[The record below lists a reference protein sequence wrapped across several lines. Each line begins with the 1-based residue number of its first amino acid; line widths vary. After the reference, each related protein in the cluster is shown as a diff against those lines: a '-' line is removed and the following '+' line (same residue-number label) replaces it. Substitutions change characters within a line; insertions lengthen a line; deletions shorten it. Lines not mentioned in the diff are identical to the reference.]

1 LRASEEA
8 ETVQGNIQD
17 WLVLDEGE
25 PRFQLLTEE
34 EIAAMIFLCL
44 FSSALFHNSGCYPS
58 SCLLF
63 KTAFRIL
70 DSISVFRRNLL
81 RWAQNIIN

>member
-8 ETVQGNIQD
+8 ETVQENIQD

-25 PRFQLLTEE
+25 PRFQLLTDE
-34 EIAAMIFLCL
+34 EIAVVKFLCL
-44 FSSALFHNSGCYPS
+44 FLSELCHNSGRYPS

-63 KTAFRIL
+63 KTAFQRL
-70 DSISVFRRNLL
+70 NSVSVFRRNLL
-81 RWAQNIIN
+81 RWAQNIKN